1 MNENNI
7 QQGER
12 LSFFKLFSEKHYRVC
27 IPIIQR
33 DYAQGRR
40 TSKEVRDNFL
50 TALYDYLDEEKP
62 NRDLDFVYGTIT
74 ENDGVKEFVPLD
86 GQQRLTTLFLLHWY
100 LSLISDDSEAVEA
113 FRSALLK
120 DGRSMFTY
128 RTRSSSSEFCDAL
141 MSHPIDIKCLK
152 ESDIDEKTGEPL
164 HNEMSK
170 TIMNSSW
177 FYLSWRHD
185 PTVQSML
192 TMLDSINLKFAGKK
206 EFFPLLLDPKEPV
219 ITFLFLDLN
228 IFKLSDDLYIK
239 MNSRGKPL
247 TAFENF
253 KAKYEQ
259 SLDIFTDKVIKDYHL
274 PKREFFLTFHGKEQ
288 KVSLKRY
295 FSHNVDTKWANLL
308 WNYRDLQNREGAK
321 NDFTFDDELM
331 NLIRVVFTNRYAV
344 VNDVPPKAKVPT
356 LEYLRGSEIAKKEDP
371 DYSDVISYHKYK
383 EFGIAFD
390 KDDMDRLDKKPGD
403 DMYKKQYSI
412 EAAYGYALALV
423 DTLDCFW
430 NGSKPIRTYLPD
442 DYRFYYDEEKVFKRA
457 LSLDFEMN
465 QERVLFHAYTR
476 FLIYHQ
482 GNTAGL
488 DEWMRVISNLSH
500 PENTIIDEA
509 GDLSAALKSVEKLL
523 EHSDH
528 ILKYLTKDPDIDKF
542 SSWQVTEE
550 KIKAHLILR
559 SHRWEELIEKVEK
572 HGYFNGQ
579 IGFLLN
585 FSGIFDYYM
594 QDKRHNC
601 NWSDEEDEHYFN
613 TFKDYSDKASGVFMK
628 DYANRVNDKGYVF
641 ERAVFTKGNYLE
653 YSDFWRRN
661 LLSTNMVKNNVK
673 RDHSWKRFLRLS
685 EAEDVRAHQSYVK
698 AVFDDPR
705 FDKNNVHDSLLSIC
719 KDSTGTWR
727 DFFIVEPALFDY
739 CTQGFV
745 HYINDDQ
752 IILLSQS
759 QYNHY
764 HAELHTYFLWMSTL
778 VHKAGNY
785 SNFQDIRYYEVKS
798 SEEGPC
804 IQFAEY
810 VHDRIRYEMDI
821 YYVFT
826 ENEDKWQYELC
837 FFKMSRSNAHFE
849 DYKEDIIELLEK
861 AGFSWYDDYEYFHM
875 YFDTPKELIDKM
887 NQFYESLPFELSE

>member
-1 MNENNI
+1 MNENTI

-12 LSFFKLFSEKHYRVC
+12 LSFFKLFSEKNYRVC

-40 TSKEVRDNFL
+40 TTKEVRDNFL

-74 ENDGVKEFVPLD
+74 DNDGVKEFVPLD

-100 LSLISDDSEAVEA
+100 LSLISDDPEAVEA
-113 FRSALLK
+113 FRSALLR

-141 MSHPIDIKCLK
+141 MSHPIDISSLK
-152 ESDIDEKTGEPL
+152 ESDTDEKTGESL

-192 TMLDSINLKFAGKK
+192 TMLDSINQKFAGKK

-247 TAFENF
+247 TPFENF

-259 SLDIFTDKVIKDYHL
+259 SLDIFTDKTIKDYHL
-274 PKREFFLTFHGKEQ
+274 PKREFFLTFHGKEE

-344 VNDVPPKAKVPT
+344 VNDVAPKAKVPT
-356 LEYLRGSEIAKKEDP
+356 LEYLRGSEIAKKEDL

-390 KDDMDRLDKKPGD
+390 KDDMDRLEKKPGD

-442 DYRFYYDEEKVFKRA
+442 EYRFYYDEEKVFKRA

-476 FLIYHQ
+476 FLIYHH

-488 DEWMRVISNLSH
+488 NEWMRVLSNLSH

-528 ILKYLTKDPDIDKF
+528 ILQYLTGDPVIDKF
-542 SSWQVTEE
+542 SSWQVIEE

-559 SHRWEELIEKVEK
+559 SRRWEELIEKVEK

-585 FSGIFDYYM
+585 FSGILDYYL
-594 QDKRHNC
+594 DGNRHNC
-601 NWSDEEDEHYFN
+601 NWSEEEDERFFN
-613 TFKDYSDKASGVFMK
+613 TFKDYAEKASSVFLY
-628 DYANRVNDKGYVF
+628 DYANRVNDKDYVF

-661 LLSTNMVKNNVK
+661 LLSTGVNKNNVK
-673 RDHSWKRFLRLS
+673 RDHSWKRFLRMT
-685 EAEDVRAHQSYVK
+685 EAEDVRKHQNYVK
-698 AVFDDPR
+698 EVFDDPR
-705 FDKNNVHDSLLSIC
+705 FDVTRIHDSLLEMC
-719 KDSTGTWR
+719 DLWTGTWR
-727 DFFIVEPALFDY
+727 DYFIHEPAMFDY
-739 CTQGFV
+739 CTQGFI
-745 HYINDDQ
+745 HFINDNE

-764 HAELHTYFLWMSTL
+764 HAELFSYFLWKSL
-778 VHKAGNY
+778 LEKIASDY
-785 SNFQDIRYYEVKS
+785 SNFKQVYYYEVKS
-798 SEEGPC
+798 SEETPC
-804 IQFAEY
+804 IRFCNY
-810 VHDRIRYEMDI
+810 VYNRIRYEMSIFYIASDEQR
-821 YYVFT
+821 YG
-826 ENEDKWQYELC
+826 QYELC
-837 FFKMSRSNAHFE
+837 FYKMSHSNSKLE
-849 DYKEDIIELLEK
+849 DYKEDIVELVQK
-861 AGFSWYDDYEYFHM
+861 VGFNWDEENELFYICFNDPKLLL
-875 YFDTPKELIDKM
+875 DTMDR
-887 NQFYESLPFELSE
+887 FYETLPFELSE